1 MAEALLNARSEAA
14 EQPVKAESKAKALA
28 SAKSNMIRLLASLPT
43 DEQQKVCDFALQRIG
58 EARRQ
63 RHNLKLSED
72 ADSLTNLLL
81 SREKQPEPTSAWVRR
96 DCPKAVEALKAE
108 GLTLPVATG
117 SAGDPLRYFGA
128 SSAGGKAAQA
138 AAPDGA
144 GGRSGAR
151 ATSASAARTP
161 RCVRR

>member
-1 MAEALLNARSEAA
+1 
-14 EQPVKAESKAKALA
+14 
-28 SAKSNMIRLLASLPT
+28 MIRLLASLPT

-128 SSAGGKAAQA
+128 SSAGGKAA
-138 AAPDGA
+138 PDGTA
-144 GGRSGAR
+144 GKSGAR
-151 ATSASAARTP
+151 ASSGARRPLRVRWSSFSRAVSSCCSSSWIWEAWQGAALQGVCKT
-161 RCVRR
+161 V